1 MAGTNNAKCSICGR
15 DYYMCLSCKDV
26 MAANPWKVHTDTA
39 EHYKIY
45 QILRGY
51 RTKVYTK
58 DDAKIKLKN
67 VDLSDLNTFK
77 SGIKSMI
84 EDILKEDE
92 PVVEIAKKTEELIDA
107 EIKVKAESVDAI
119 KENLV
124 VEKPVVSRKKNYKAE
139 MKVEVE

>member
-84 EDILKEDE
+84 EDILKEETLVVEATVVE
-92 PVVEIAKKTEELIDA
+92 PVEFVTECIETND
-107 EIKVKAESVDAI
+107 DFN

-124 VEKPVVSRKKNYKAE
+124 VKNTQKSTTARKRNYKVDAE
-139 MKVEVE
+139 

>member
-1 MAGTNNAKCSICGR
+1 MAGKNNAKCSICGR

-26 MAANPWKVHTDTA
+26 MAASPWKVHTDTA

-58 DDAKIKLKN
+58 DEAKIKLKN

-84 EDILKEDE
+84 EDIMVEETPVIETVVVE
-92 PVVEIAKKTEELIDA
+92 PVEVVAEYVETSDEFN
-107 EIKVKAESVDAI
+107 

-124 VEKPVVSRKKNYKAE
+124 EKSVQKPTTNRKRNYKVDAE
-139 MKVEVE
+139 